1 MKKLIFLILFLNC
14 FYSTFSQNLIR
25 LDSNNGFKHLKFG
38 MSLSKIKL
46 VELNTLY
53 TKSTENIKY
62 YNYIGNDLKY
72 IDGIPI
78 DNIILAFYKNQLSGI
93 QIIFG
98 NIYKEFTDNE
108 TAIIGDAL
116 KSSFGYNFHNCVN
129 SVDKLNCLIW
139 DGKKVRCEFIRFHE
153 SEEDGTRNP
162 NFNYITGY
170 ILFQYKP
177 YVQER
182 RINNF

>member
-72 IDGIPI
+72 C
-78 DNIILAFYKNQLSGI
+78 
-93 QIIFG
+93 
-98 NIYKEFTDNE
+98 
-108 TAIIGDAL
+108 
-116 KSSFGYNFHNCVN
+116 KSSAK
-129 SVDKLNCLIW
+129 SVLI
-139 DGKKVRCEFIRFHE
+139 
-153 SEEDGTRNP
+153 
-162 NFNYITGY
+162 
-170 ILFQYKP
+170 
-177 YVQER
+177 
-182 RINNF
+182 